1 MHPDIYMRQLIGPL
15 VVVVVVVFVV
25 VVVVVVVDGDE
36 SLWPVTITNQFCN
49 SKNTGSDSFSP
60 IPFWAAALTGMMP
73 LLGIDLM
80 DLLSFSPLVM
90 IR

>member
-1 MHPDIYMRQLIGPL
+1 MRPLAVGIITRLHDSFQMRPRKSIRGSVRPSVGPS
-15 VVVVVVVFVV
+15 VH
-25 VVVVVVVDGDE
+25 
-36 SLWPVTITNQFCN
+36 

-80 DLLSFSPLVM
+80 ELLSFSPSVM